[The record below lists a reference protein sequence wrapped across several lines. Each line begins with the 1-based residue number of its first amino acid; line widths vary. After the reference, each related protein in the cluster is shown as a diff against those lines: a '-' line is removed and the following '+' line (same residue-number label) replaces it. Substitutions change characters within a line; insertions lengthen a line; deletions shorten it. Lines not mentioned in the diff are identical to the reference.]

1 MLSSKNNGKCFKSGS
16 SRPNLKRLEKDF
28 KVDLATPGY

>member
-1 MLSSKNNGKCFKSGS
+1 MIKHQKRIKSKTI
-16 SRPNLKRLEKDF
+16 RHVKRLEKDF